1 MAAADEAQAEGEL
14 QDTTERQLAEID
26 EQMQAWSRVSTYWL
40 LYNSP
45 CLSVRPSSRINAISE
60 M

>member
-26 EQMQAWSRVSTYWL
+26 EQMQAWSRVRLTGYSIIHFV
-40 LYNSP
+40 
-45 CLSVRPSSRINAISE
+45 CRINAIRE

>member
-40 LYNSP
+40 LYNLL
-45 CLSVRPSSRINAISE
+45 CLSVCPSVSAY
-60 M
+60 